1 MGPPALEA
9 SAVWVRFGASEIL
22 RAADLRVGQGEIV
35 AVVGPSGS
43 GKSTL
48 LLLLCGILEPQ
59 AGEVRIDGHSLFQ
72 LRRRQRDR
80 IRRSCFGFVF
90 QSGDLVPE
98 LTMVENVCLP
108 MRLNGHPYGE
118 SRRRAIDQMG
128 RLGVRSLAERYSYE
142 VSGGELQRVAI
153 ARALVHRPPV
163 VLADEPTGAL
173 DEDNAQLTFELLVE
187 HARLQRA
194 AVVVVTHAR
203 RLASQADRTLSLHDG
218 QLLGDNP

>member
-1 MGPPALEA
+1 M
-9 SAVWVRFGASEIL
+9 
-22 RAADLRVGQGEIV
+22 
-35 AVVGPSGS
+35 
-43 GKSTL
+43 
-48 LLLLCGILEPQ
+48 
-59 AGEVRIDGHSLFQ
+59 
-72 LRRRQRDR
+72 
-80 IRRSCFGFVF
+80 
-90 QSGDLVPE
+90 
-98 LTMVENVCLP
+98 
-108 MRLNGHPYGE
+108 
-118 SRRRAIDQMG
+118 
-128 RLGVRSLAERYSYE
+128 AERYSYE